1 MSIPG
6 KKIAFFETTLL
17 DFFQKVGREHLPWRK
32 PRKTSSRG
40 EGFVTAYEVW
50 VSEIMLQQT
59 QVSRVIDY
67 YVRFLKKYPTVR
79 SLAKSSWEEFLPYY
93 EGLGYYA
100 RGRNMLRA
108 AKIIVAEYDGEFPR
122 DRKLLETIPGIGPYT
137 ASAIM
142 SFAHGENHIAWDTN
156 VKRVIGRFFFGT
168 KSYFSVIPGLT
179 RESETLLKKKNP
191 GSRVKPGM
199 TMAGFEK
206 KFSLPAKTLN
216 AALMDFG
223 SALCLARPR
232 CEACSLQSKCK
243 YYKERGSLEAGLI
256 PKPKIPVR
264 PKDGKNP
271 KSKVGWK
278 ESRAVVFLH
287 ENHQR
292 YFSASAKKYAPF
304 TLPEGVVSRADI
316 KDWFMKKYG
325 LSVSVRPPHG
335 KVVSGGKRRVLV
347 NAQILSGDHPFA
359 CFSKSVREE
368 YTERSIA

>member
-17 DFFQKVGREHLPWRK
+17 NFFQKVGREHLPWR
-32 PRKTSSRG
+32 RKRI
-40 EGFVTAYEVW
+40 TAYEVW

-59 QVSRVIDY
+59 QVSRVIEY
-67 YVRFLKKYPTVR
+67 YNRFLKRYPTIEVLAR
-79 SLAKSSWEEFLPYY
+79 SDWETFLPYY

-100 RGRNMLRA
+100 RGRNMLLA
-108 AKIIVAEYDGEFPR
+108 AKIIVADFQGVFPR
-122 DRKLLETIPGIGPYT
+122 EKKLLETIPGIGPYT
-137 ASAIM
+137 ASAIL
-142 SFAHGENHIAWDTN
+142 SFAYGENHIAWDTN

-179 RESETLLKKKNP
+179 RDPETVLKKKNP

-232 CEACSLQSKCK
+232 CEACPLRMKCV
-243 YYKERGSLEAGLI
+243 YYKERGVQETI
-256 PKPKIPVR
+256 QNTKYEIRNTNV
-264 PKDGKNP
+264 D
-271 KSKVGWK
+271 WK

-287 ENHQR
+287 ENHLK
-292 YFSASAKKYAPF
+292 YFSASEKKYVPF
-304 TLPEGVVSRADI
+304 TLPKGYVSRADI
-316 KDWFMKKYG
+316 KEWFMKKYD
-325 LSVSVRPPHG
+325 LTVSVRPPHG
-335 KVVSGGKRRVLV
+335 TVVSSGRRTLLV
-347 NAQILSGDHPFA
+347 NAQILSGGHPFA
-359 CFSKSVREE
+359 CFPKSAREE
-368 YTERSIA
+368 YTEGSTR